1 MNRTRPSAAEAV
13 RAVMVARNL
22 RAVVPD
28 VETVQTTPV
37 YTEAGPRGPRVA
49 VRVHLADVL
58 RLPLAADADQ
68 HRAAYDAL
76 RRAFPRAQWQSG
88 EYRYDVRAG
97 RLLRLTPDAPA
108 DVR

>member
-1 MNRTRPSAAEAV
+1 MNRTRHSAAEAV

-22 RAVVPD
+22 RAIAPD
-28 VETVQTTPV
+28 VDTVQTTPV
-37 YTEAGPRGPRVA
+37 YTEAGPRGARVA

-58 RLPLAADADQ
+58 HLPLAADADQ

-76 RRAFPRAQWQSG
+76 RRAYPRAQWQSD
-88 EYRYDVRAG
+88 EYRYDVPAG
-97 RLLRLTPDAPA
+97 RLHRITPDMPA